1 MNYMQKLCHIVAVAK
16 SYNAISIDLHTMS
29 SYPTNV
35 VQERYYEAVIETLY
49 SLNEYIWLYKNA
61 HKDGEKRITELF
73 TGDARNDIFASKVLL
88 ESLSYELQQIG
99 VEVEYDK
106 PYILTEHLVA
116 HYLVCELETECIDI
130 PKDLLSKTTTD
141 DANYNIPYLNEQS
154 Y

>member
-1 MNYMQKLCHIVAVAK
+1 M
-16 SYNAISIDLHTMS
+16 
-29 SYPTNV
+29 
-35 VQERYYEAVIETLY
+35 
-49 SLNEYIWLYKNA
+49 
-61 HKDGEKRITELF
+61 
-73 TGDARNDIFASKVLL
+73 
-88 ESLSYELQQIG
+88 
-99 VEVEYDK
+99 EYDK